1 LDLEAIIT
9 DLERMPAPDRKADRT
24 IAYALG
30 AAEKNGPTGIY
41 WAIGE
46 KNFTRI
52 PAFTSS
58 VDAAMMAIEAVGPI
72 SNVGVTVGRCS
83 IHRATLNDGSYC
95 EGATP
100 AIALCIAALKQLI
113 AEVPD

>member
-1 LDLEAIIT
+1 
-9 DLERMPAPDRKADRT
+9 MPEPDRKADRT

-30 AAEKNGPTGIY
+30 ASERNGPTGVY

-58 VDAAMMAIEAVGPI
+58 VDAAIIAVEAVGPI
-72 SNVGVTVGRCS
+72 RSLGVTVGRGS
-83 IHRATLNDGSYC
+83 THRAILNDGEYC
-95 EGATP
+95 EGSTP
-100 AIALCIAALKQLI
+100 AIALCIAALKQLSTRS
-113 AEVPD
+113 EE